1 MYKRKI
7 EEDLDCGIYVAMKIF
22 GGKWKPCI
30 IDAINRGFSRPSQM
44 HKEIKGA
51 SARVIDMQLREL
63 EYYGLVAK
71 VMQPGFPLRVDYSL
85 TERGKSVLPLL
96 RRIGVWGDA
105 HKEVAKGA
113 RVIAMSA

>member
-30 IDAINRGFSRPSQM
+30 IDAINRGFCRPSQM
-44 HKEIKGA
+44 HREIKGA

-63 EYYGLVAK
+63 EQYGIVSK
-71 VMQPGFPLRVDYSL
+71 IMQQGFPLRVDYSL
-85 TERGKSVLPLL
+85 TELGKSILPLL
-96 RRIGVWGDA
+96 ARIGAWGDA
-105 HKEVAKGA
+105 HKHIAQGAK
-113 RVIAMSA
+113 VIAMSA